1 MDRIMTWGTK
11 KGQPSRPLTY
21 EIPITSRRSACLELV
36 SIFGILTPRHVLVY
50 NSSNNSNLEMV
61 LLVHLSRDFL
71 LNISIHLFIKMICKK
86 FMDHSMKPK
95 LHNCKCRNLRSREI
109 THMKSIML
117 LESMHCGKLL
127 CYSWRWKKPV
137 SSRSRNFRSGTSGR
151 HIPYATVAFFCIIY
165 VCQCVCER
173 ERAITSLIFSGELWK
188 VLYYY
193 CDFTCLADGS
203 FMKPV

>member
-36 SIFGILTPRHVLVY
+36 SIFGILTPRHVLLY

-86 FMDHSMKPK
+86 FMDHSRNP
-95 LHNCKCRNLRSREI
+95 NCTTVSVETFGLERSLTWRASCFWSPCI
-109 THMKSIML
+109 VGSFCATHGDGRSQSLQEVGTFEVVQVDDVLLML
-117 LESMHCGKLL
+117 L
-127 CYSWRWKKPV
+127 
-137 SSRSRNFRSGTSGR
+137 
-151 HIPYATVAFFCIIY
+151 
-165 VCQCVCER
+165 
-173 ERAITSLIFSGELWK
+173 
-188 VLYYY
+188 
-193 CDFTCLADGS
+193 
-203 FMKPV
+203 